1 MELEFHQLEL
11 RYEGLRMLRPVR
23 ERQLL
28 SSLAN
33 SGQQVPIVVVADSE
47 PQRFVLIDGY
57 KRVRCLKRLVRD
69 TVRAAALELAEVEAL
84 VLSRQ
89 MARGESETALEQAWL
104 LDEIERR
111 FGLSQEELARRFD
124 RSVSWVSRR
133 LALVRELPV
142 AVQERVRGGEL
153 AAHGAVKYLVPLA
166 RANKTDCEGLVAA
179 IATARLSSRDLGA
192 LYGAW
197 RDGTTKTRQRVIE
210 APLVMLKAIKQ
221 MKGERASELGP
232 GPRLLN
238 DCELLGGVARR
249 AHRQVR
255 EGVVGRLLPGER
267 EEIGRAIEQAQ
278 SEIRRLG
285 ERWSQEVKSAGSGPT
300 QSDPRVEPP
309 GPGHSEHRPGDEAVA
324 QGRADRAPCGVGGG
338 AEIGAAGEGR
348 ATP

>member
-33 SGQQVPIVVVADSE
+33 SGQQVPVVVVADSL

-69 TVRAAALELAEVEAL
+69 TVKAAALELAEVEAL

-89 MARGESETALEQAWL
+89 MARAESETALEQAWL

-142 AVQERVRGGEL
+142 VVQERVRGGEL

-197 RDGTTKTRQRVIE
+197 RDGTAKTRQRVIE
-210 APLVMLKAIKQ
+210 APLVVLKAIKQ
-221 MKGERASELGP
+221 MKVERAELGP
-232 GPRLLN
+232 GPKLLN
-238 DCELLGGVARR
+238 DCELLGAVARR

-267 EEIGRAIEQAQ
+267 EEIGRALEQAR
-278 SEIRRLG
+278 SEVRRLG
-285 ERWSQEVKSAGSGPT
+285 DRWDQEVKSAGSGPT
-300 QSDPRVEPP
+300 QGDPRVEPP

-324 QGRADRAPCGVGGG
+324 QGGEDGAPCGVGGG
-338 AEIGAAGEGR
+338 AEVGAAGEGR